1 MRDMA
6 ISGGAM
12 SAGRGGV
19 RFDAFT
25 ALGLLIVLWLGVTA
39 WLLFRPAKGL
49 APFPEE
55 PATPAAAA
63 APPTKESANE
73 ILEPR
78 PITKE
83 EAQAVNK
90 ALSEQPGNPIV
101 RIETTLGTILARLHM
116 DLAPKTAE
124 NFLDLVKKEFYDG
137 IIFHRVIKDF
147 MIQTGDPKGNGTGGR
162 EDKGYPSKKLLDEF
176 HEKLRHTGP
185 GILSMANAGPNTGD
199 TQFFITT
206 VPTPWLDGK
215 HAVFGEVIHGLD
227 VLQAI
232 ENTPTGRQ
240 DKPLKEVKMIRVRVV
255 DPKEAAEAA
264 K

>member
-1 MRDMA
+1 MA

-25 ALGLLIVLWLGVTA
+25 ALGLLIVVWLGVTA

-49 APFPEE
+49 EPFPEE
-55 PATPAAAA
+55 PTPVSAAA
-63 APPTKESANE
+63 APPAESSAKEVT
-73 ILEPR
+73 EPQ

-90 ALSEQPGNPIV
+90 ALSEQPDNPIV
-101 RIETTLGTILARLHM
+101 RIETTLGTILARLRM

-215 HAVFGEVIHGLD
+215 HAVFGEVIQGLE
-227 VLQAI
+227 VVQAI

-240 DKPLKEVKMIRVRVV
+240 DKPLKEVKMIRVSVV

>member
-1 MRDMA
+1 M
-6 ISGGAM
+6 
-12 SAGRGGV
+12 
-19 RFDAFT
+19 
-25 ALGLLIVLWLGVTA
+25 
-39 WLLFRPAKGL
+39 
-49 APFPEE
+49 
-55 PATPAAAA
+55 
-63 APPTKESANE
+63 
-73 ILEPR
+73 
-78 PITKE
+78 
-83 EAQAVNK
+83 
-90 ALSEQPGNPIV
+90 
-101 RIETTLGTILARLHM
+101 
-116 DLAPKTAE
+116 
-124 NFLDLVKKEFYDG
+124 KKEFYDG

-215 HAVFGEVIHGLD
+215 HAVFGEVIQGLE
-227 VLQAI
+227 VVQAI

-240 DKPLKEVKMIRVRVV
+240 DKPLKEVKMIRVSVV

>member
-25 ALGLLIVLWLGVTA
+25 ALGLLIVVWLGVTA

-55 PATPAAAA
+55 PAPASAAA
-63 APPTKESANE
+63 APPAEKSASDVT
-73 ILEPR
+73 EPQ

-90 ALSEQPGNPIV
+90 ALSEQPDNPIV
-101 RIETTLGTILARLHM
+101 RIETTLGTILARLRT

-124 NFLDLVKKEFYDG
+124 NFLDLL
-137 IIFHRVIKDF
+137 RVGKQLLERRIAHVGRHVGGHEGF
-147 MIQTGDPKGNGTGGR
+147 EVGGR
-162 EDKGYPSKKLLDEF
+162 RQRLGIGQRRR
-176 HEKLRHTGP
+176 RHRR
-185 GILSMANAGPNTGD
+185 S
-199 TQFFITT
+199 
-206 VPTPWLDGK
+206 
-215 HAVFGEVIHGLD
+215 
-227 VLQAI
+227 
-232 ENTPTGRQ
+232 GRG
-240 DKPLKEVKMIRVRVV
+240 R
-255 DPKEAAEAA
+255 
-264 K
+264 